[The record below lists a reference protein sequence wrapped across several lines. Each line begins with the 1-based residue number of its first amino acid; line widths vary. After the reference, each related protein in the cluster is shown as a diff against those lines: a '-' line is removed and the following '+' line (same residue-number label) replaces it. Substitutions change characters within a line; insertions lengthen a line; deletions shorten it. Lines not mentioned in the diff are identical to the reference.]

1 MINVVTIILD
11 QVVTLMHANEGYLI
25 HDSLYLQLNRSAKV
39 LHQQLAN
46 YSDVKYMSEVFTRG

>member
-1 MINVVTIILD
+1 MINVVTVILD

-46 YSDVKYMSEVFTRG
+46 YSVVKIHA